1 MKPCEKRDVVMRIVN
16 LRQTSIRRACNI
28 IGLSRSS
35 LSYVK
40 KKSDDS
46 KLISAIETVIA
57 NKPSCGFGPRLRCK
71 VVAQGLGH
79 KLFHRLRNQQRITD
93 NHKRVYR
100 IYRLMGLSYRR
111 RYKKR
116 IPERIKEPLMV
127 PARPHICW
135 SMDFMS
141 DSLTSGR
148 RFRTFNVIDDFNR
161 EILAIEIDT
170 SLPSSRVVRTL
181 LRLFE
186 TYGKPN
192 TIRMD
197 NGPEFTSTVLESFCE
212 AHGVKLG
219 FIQKG
224 KPTQNAFIE
233 RFNRSY
239 REEILDAYLFNSLK
253 DVRDLTAEWIEDY
266 NNFRPHESLN
276 NISPKE
282 YARRYLEKDEKYNQ
296 VG

>member
-1 MKPCEKRDVVMRIVN
+1 MKPCDKRDIVTRIVN
-16 LRQTSIRRACNI
+16 SRQTSIRRACNI
-28 IGLSRSS
+28 MSLSRSS
-35 LSYVK
+35 FSYIK
-40 KKSDDS
+40 RKSDDS
-46 KLISAIETVIA
+46 KLISTIETLIMQ
-57 NKPSCGFGPRLRCK
+57 KPSYGFW
-71 VVAQGLGH
+71 
-79 KLFHRLRNQQRITD
+79 KLFHRLKNQYGVID

-100 IYRLMGLSYRR
+100 IYRLMGLSHRR
-111 RYKKR
+111 RYKRR
-116 IPERIKEPLMV
+116 IPARIKEPLIV
-127 PARPHICW
+127 PQIPHTCW
-135 SMDFMS
+135 SIDFMS

-161 EILAIEIDT
+161 EALAIEIDT
-170 SLPSSRVVRTL
+170 SLPSSRVVQTL

-186 TYGKPN
+186 TYGKPH

-197 NGPEFTSTVLESFCE
+197 NGPEFTSIELEGFCE

-253 DVRDLTAEWIEDY
+253 DVRELTARWVEDY

-282 YARRYLEKDEKYNQ
+282 YARRYFERDEKYNGEIGRAH
-296 VG
+296 V

>member
-1 MKPCEKRDVVMRIVN
+1 
-16 LRQTSIRRACNI
+16 
-28 IGLSRSS
+28 
-35 LSYVK
+35 
-40 KKSDDS
+40 
-46 KLISAIETVIA
+46 
-57 NKPSCGFGPRLRCK
+57 
-71 VVAQGLGH
+71 
-79 KLFHRLRNQQRITD
+79 
-93 NHKRVYR
+93 
-100 IYRLMGLSYRR
+100 
-111 RYKKR
+111 
-116 IPERIKEPLMV
+116 
-127 PARPHICW
+127 
-135 SMDFMS
+135 MDFMS

-161 EILAIEIDT
+161 EILAIEVDT

-186 TYGKPN
+186 TYGKTN

-197 NGPEFTSTVLESFCE
+197 NGPEFTSVALESFCE
-212 AHGVKLG
+212 AHEVKLC

-253 DVRDLTAEWIEDY
+253 DVRELTAEWVEDY

-282 YARRYLEKDEKYNQ
+282 YARRYIEKEQKYNQ
-296 VG
+296 AG

>member
-1 MKPCEKRDVVMRIVN
+1 MLI
-16 LRQTSIRRACNI
+16 
-28 IGLSRSS
+28 LS
-35 LSYVK
+35 
-40 KKSDDS
+40 
-46 KLISAIETVIA
+46 IETLIA
-57 NKPSCGFGPRLRCK
+57 NNPAYGFW
-71 VVAQGLGH
+71 
-79 KLFHRLRNQQRITD
+79 KLFYRLRNQQSIAD

-100 IYRLMGLSYRR
+100 LYRLMGLSHRR
-111 RYKKR
+111 RHKRR
-116 IPERIKEPLMV
+116 IPDRTKEPLTV
-127 PARPHICW
+127 PAMPHSCW
-135 SMDFMS
+135 SIDFMS
-141 DSLTSGR
+141 DSLTNGR

-161 EILAIEIDT
+161 EVLTIEIDT

-197 NGPEFTSTVLESFCE
+197 NGPEFTSIALEGFCE
-212 AHGVKLG
+212 THGVKLG

-239 REEILDAYLFNSLK
+239 REEILDAYLFNSLR
-253 DVRDLTAEWIEDY
+253 DVRELTALWVEDY
-266 NNFRPHESLN
+266 NSYRPHESLN

-282 YARRYLEKDEKYNQ
+282 HKRRYFESSANFNQ
-296 VG
+296 AG

>member
-1 MKPCEKRDVVMRIVN
+1 M
-16 LRQTSIRRACNI
+16 
-28 IGLSRSS
+28 SRSS
-35 LSYVK
+35 FSYVNRK
-40 KKSDDS
+40 TDDTR
-46 KLISAIETVIA
+46 LITSIEA
-57 NKPSCGFGPRLRCK
+57 
-71 VVAQGLGH
+71 VVANNPTYGFW
-79 KLFHRLRNQQRITD
+79 KLFHRLKNQHGITD

-100 IYRLMGLSYRR
+100 VYRAMGLSHRR
-111 RYKKR
+111 RHKR
-116 IPERIKEPLMV
+116 RVPDRIKEPLTV
-127 PARPHICW
+127 PMLPHNCW
-135 SMDFMS
+135 SIDFMS

-148 RFRTFNVIDDFNR
+148 RFRTFNIIDDFNR
-161 EILAIEIDT
+161 EALAIEIDT
-170 SLPSSRVVRTL
+170 SLPSSRVIQTL

-197 NGPEFTSTVLESFCE
+197 NGPEFTSIALEGFCE
-212 AHGVKLG
+212 VHGVKLG

-253 DVRDLTAEWIEDY
+253 DVRELTARWIEDY
-266 NNFRPHESLN
+266 NSFRPHESLN

-282 YARRYLEKDEKYNQ
+282 YKQKYFENQEKQNQ
-296 VG
+296 AG

>member
-1 MKPCEKRDVVMRIVN
+1 MRIVN

-40 KKSDDS
+40 KKNDDS
-46 KLISAIETVIA
+46 KLILAIEGVIA
-57 NKPSCGFGPRLRCK
+57 NKPSCGFW
-71 VVAQGLGH
+71 
-79 KLFHRLRNQQRITD
+79 KLFHRLKNQHGVTD

-100 IYRLMGLSYRR
+100 IYRLMGLNHRR

-116 IPERIKEPLMV
+116 IPERIKEPLTV
-127 PARPHICW
+127 PTKPHICW

-186 TYGKPN
+186 TYGKPS

-239 REEILDAYLFNSLK
+239 REEILDAYLFNSLR
-253 DVRDLTAEWIEDY
+253 DVRELTAEWVEDY

-282 YARRYLEKDEKYNQ
+282 YAQRYFEKDEKYNQ
-296 VG
+296 AG

>member
-1 MKPCEKRDVVMRIVN
+1 
-16 LRQTSIRRACNI
+16 
-28 IGLSRSS
+28 
-35 LSYVK
+35 
-40 KKSDDS
+40 
-46 KLISAIETVIA
+46 
-57 NKPSCGFGPRLRCK
+57 
-71 VVAQGLGH
+71 
-79 KLFHRLRNQQRITD
+79 
-93 NHKRVYR
+93 
-100 IYRLMGLSYRR
+100 
-111 RYKKR
+111 
-116 IPERIKEPLMV
+116 
-127 PARPHICW
+127 
-135 SMDFMS
+135 MS

-161 EILAIEIDT
+161 EALAIEIDT
-170 SLPSSRVVRTL
+170 SLPSSRVVQTL

-186 TYGKPN
+186 TYGKPH

-197 NGPEFTSTVLESFCE
+197 NGPEFTSIELEGFCE

-253 DVRDLTAEWIEDY
+253 DVRELTARWVEDY

-282 YARRYLEKDEKYNQ
+282 YARRYFERDEKYNGEKYNQ
-296 VG
+296 AG